1 MLVALAPL
9 ASSQEHGRDLDQAR
23 ARWEHMSPAERARIA
38 QHFDEFRGLPDAE
51 RERML
56 AHLQRV
62 AEARRAIEA
71 SMPEELRAKLETL
84 EPGERHQVLREY
96 VESTMGERAERLREK
111 LSPELVQKLDSATL
125 AERGELLRAH
135 HEELRKRLASYYR
148 LTGSGITAQ
157 ILRHDRVYRVQ
168 IGRAHV

>member
-1 MLVALAPL
+1 MFHCIRWLLMLVALAPL

-38 QHFDEFRGLPDAE
+38 QHFDEFRGLPDDE
-51 RERML
+51 RARML

-71 SMPEELRAKLETL
+71 SMPQELRAKLETL
-84 EPGERHQVLREY
+84 EPVERHQVLREY

-111 LSPELVQKLDSATL
+111 LSPELVASTRHELEVL
-125 AERGELLRAH
+125 AEQHGGDYDGWE
-135 HEELRKRLASYYR
+135 AS
-148 LTGSGITAQ
+148 L
-157 ILRHDRVYRVQ
+157 
-168 IGRAHV
+168 